1 MTKPVWLP
9 EWAPV
14 RAVLLAWPYPG
25 GDWQVSL
32 AAVQDCYFQ
41 MLKAITAYADAWVL
55 LHPSLDTV
63 EFMRRCHE
71 LRIEPARIRLIPRE
85 YNDTWIRDYGP
96 LSMADGFITFRFDGW
111 GGKYPSKR
119 DNAVAQTLTDL
130 NVVAVDL
137 VCEGGALETNGRTL
151 LLNADCV
158 VDSHR
163 NPGMDRQAI
172 AAVLG
177 PVLGTSDIEWLEN
190 VTLTGDDTDG
200 HIDTLARFARPDVI
214 VYAGPNPDHPDA
226 EILERLHHQI
236 SLIGQRRGWQT
247 LALPSPVVHSSVDQR
262 QLPATYAN
270 FLFLNDAVLIPV
282 YGVAE
287 DEQAREVLAA
297 AMPDRILVPVR
308 CEALLEQH
316 GSLHCATMQLA
327 AESNDFAETSL

>member
-1 MTKPVWLP
+1 MTKSVLLP

-25 GDWQVSL
+25 GDWQASL
-32 AAVQDCYFQ
+32 TKVQDCYYQ
-41 MLKAITAYADAWVL
+41 MLKAITDYADAWVL

-71 LRIEPARIRLIPRE
+71 RGIASTRIRLVPRE
-85 YNDTWIRDYGP
+85 YDDTWIRDYGP
-96 LSMADGFITFRFDGW
+96 LSMTDGFMTFRFDGW
-111 GGKYPSKR
+111 GGKYPSER
-119 DNAVAQTLTDL
+119 DNAVAQALTGL

-137 VCEGGALETNGRTL
+137 VCEGGALETNGKTL

-158 VDSHR
+158 VDNHR

-172 AAVLG
+172 ATALTRILG
-177 PVLGTSDIEWLEN
+177 SSDIEWLEN

-226 EILERLHHQI
+226 EILERLHFQI
-236 SLIGQRRGWQT
+236 SRIGQRRGWQT

-270 FLFLNDAVLIPV
+270 FLFLNEAVLIPV

-287 DEQAREVLAA
+287 DEQALAVLAA
-297 AMPDRILVPVR
+297 AIPDRIPVPVR
-308 CEALLEQH
+308 CDALLEQH
-316 GSLHCATMQLA
+316 GSLHCATMQVA
-327 AESNDFAETSL
+327 AGLNDFAEIPL